1 MLLKEILKSKGLK
14 QKWLADKLGVSEVT
28 VSSWCAGKSVQRK
41 EHLKNLMSYLSTYQF
56 DFPYQM
62 NKSDNLLSFTVAS
75 LRLNEMV
82 KVAQY
87 FIEYD
92 VLDLKQVK
100 NADIIFSGMKSLTFE
115 KTFYQIRKRLET
127 LTPVQIEIL
136 ANGDLISQKKIA
148 FLSVCKCYSF
158 IRDFTIEVIRD
169 KVLMYDYQINE
180 TDFNSFIKNKLQEYP
195 KLDGYSTSTFNKAK
209 QVLFLILEQVGII
222 DNVRDKR
229 IQLQILHPTVIKA
242 IADDDPSWLKIFMI
256 PDRDI
261 KQLKF

>member
-1 MLLKEILKSKGLK
+1 
-14 QKWLADKLGVSEVT
+14 
-28 VSSWCAGKSVQRK
+28 
-41 EHLKNLMSYLSTYQF
+41 
-56 DFPYQM
+56 M

-87 FIEYD
+87 VREYD

-100 NADIIFSGMKSLTFE
+100 NADIIFSGMKSLTLE
-115 KTFYQIRKRLET
+115 KTFYQLRKRIET
-127 LTPVQIEIL
+127 LTPAQIEIL
-136 ANGDLISQKKIA
+136 ANGDLISQKQIT

-158 IRDFTIEVIRD
+158 IKDFTIEIIRD
-169 KVLMYDYQINE
+169 KILMYDYQINE
-180 TDFNSFIKNKLQEYP
+180 SDFNSFIKTKLQEYP

-222 DNVRDKR
+222 DNIKDKR
-229 IQLQILHPTVIKA
+229 IQPQLLHPTLVKA
-242 IADDDPSWLKIFMI
+242 VAEDNPSWLRIFMM